1 MSLRSS
7 LFFVPVL
14 AGAHFAQVTAAQAEV
29 PNVVT
34 DMAPIHSLVVQVMG
48 DLGEPSV
55 LMPQGASPHGYA
67 LRPSDA
73 RAVQQADVVFWTG
86 PKIEPWLDEV
96 IDEIGDQTLSV
107 PLANVEGATVLEVR
121 EGATFEKHVHDHGDE
136 DHADE
141 GHDHDHDHEEHAHD
155 DHDHD
160 HDDHDHDEHAHDDH
174 AHDEHSHDDH
184 DHAHEGTDGHAW
196 LDPMNG
202 RVWLGVIAE
211 ELAAL
216 DAENAETYRANAA
229 AAQEALDV
237 KIAEIHSEMA
247 PLSEMNFIVFHD
259 AYNYFENRFGLS
271 AAGSISISD
280 ASAPSP
286 ARIRE
291 IQDKVKEIGITCVFS
306 EPQFNAGLVN
316 TVLDGTEAKSAIID
330 PLGVDLTP
338 GAGFYGDLMD
348 SLAGAFTACAED

>member
-29 PNVVT
+29 PNVVA

-48 DLGEPSV
+48 DLAEPAV
-55 LMPQGASPHGYA
+55 LMPQGTSPHGYA

-73 RAVQQADVVFWTG
+73 RAVQQADIVFWTG

-96 IDEIGDQTLSV
+96 IDEIGDQTVSV
-107 PLANVEGATVLEVR
+107 PLATVEGVTVLDVR
-121 EGATFEKHVHDHGDE
+121 EGATFERHMHDE
-136 DHADE
+136 DEHSEDA
-141 GHDHDHDHEEHAHD
+141 HDHDDEEHAEDDHDEHAHEAEDHEDHEEH
-155 DHDHD
+155 DHDAHAEDAHED
-160 HDDHDHDEHAHDDH
+160 HDDHDHAGVDD
-174 AHDEHSHDDH
+174 
-184 DHAHEGTDGHAW
+184 HAW

-211 ELAAL
+211 ELAKL
-216 DAENAETYRANAA
+216 DAVNAETYRANAK

-237 KIAEIHSEMA
+237 KIAEIQAELA
-247 PLSEMNFIVFHD
+247 PLLDMNFIVFHD

-280 ASAPSP
+280 ATTPSP

-291 IQDKVKEIGITCVFS
+291 IQNRVKEIGVTCVFS

-316 TVLDGTEAKSAIID
+316 TVLDGTEAKSSVID

-338 GAGFYGDLMD
+338 GAGFYGELMD

>member
-1 MSLRSS
+1 MTLRSS

-29 PNVVT
+29 PNVVA
-34 DMAPIHSLVVQVMG
+34 DMAPIHSLVSQVMG
-48 DLGEPSV
+48 DLGAPSV
-55 LMPQGASPHGYA
+55 LMPQGTSPHGYS
-67 LRPSDA
+67 LRPSEA
-73 RAVQQADVVFWTG
+73 KAVQDADVVFWTG
-86 PKIEPWLDEV
+86 PTIEPWLEEV
-96 IDEIGDQTLSV
+96 IEEVGQQTLSV
-107 PLANVEGATVLEVR
+107 PLATVEGATVLEVR
-121 EGATFEKHVHDHGDE
+121 EGATFEKHVHDHGDH

-141 GHDHDHDHEEHAHD
+141 AHDHDHDDHAHD

-160 HDDHDHDEHAHDDH
+160 HDEHDHAADEHDHDHEDAHDDH
-174 AHDEHSHDDH
+174 DH
-184 DHAHEGTDGHAW
+184 DHAHEGADGHAW
-196 LDPMNG
+196 LDPMNA

-211 ELAAL
+211 DLAEL

-237 KIAEIHSEMA
+237 KIAEIQAEMV
-247 PLSEMNFIVFHD
+247 PLADMNFIVFHD
-259 AYNYFENRFGLS
+259 AYQYFENRFGLS

-280 ASAPSP
+280 ATAPSP

-306 EPQFNAGLVN
+306 EPQFNAGLVD
-316 TVLDGTEAKSAIID
+316 TVLDGTEAKSAVID

-338 GAGFYGDLMD
+338 GAAFYGEFMD
-348 SLAGAFTACAED
+348 ELAGAFKACAED